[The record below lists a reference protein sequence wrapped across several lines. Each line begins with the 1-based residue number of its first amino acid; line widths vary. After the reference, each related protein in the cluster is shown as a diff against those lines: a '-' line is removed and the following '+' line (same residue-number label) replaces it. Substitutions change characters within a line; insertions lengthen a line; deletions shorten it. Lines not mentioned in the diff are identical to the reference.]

1 MPSLCQFRWYYSH
14 ASWSTK
20 FQFCRNIQCKPS
32 VYRHCGPK
40 IIFRPDGEYEV
51 AYEKDDT
58 KTLWKFVRDVRY
70 TFGHGIG
77 FVMMTPALIRF
88 KDFFLAN
95 HGCDTYLCRFNG
107 DFAKSDLRL
116 NDIYKREVTKL
127 TKKMGDRTMGE
138 EKDEGGGRTR
148 RRFNFRKL
156 SLSSSPIPYTN
167 QCQDSA
173 VYKCR
178 SIRHHGFH
186 ALLAL
191 S

>member
-1 MPSLCQFRWYYSH
+1 MGDIDFRTCFQSLEVQGKIRCLRFVNSGDIIPTLPDRQNFS
-14 ASWSTK
+14 
-20 FQFCRNIQCKPS
+20 FCRNIRCKPS

-58 KTLWKFVRDVRY
+58 ETLWKFVRDVRY

-95 HGCDTYLCRFNG
+95 HGCDTYLRRFNG

-138 EKDEGGGRTR
+138 E
-148 RRFNFRKL
+148 RK
-156 SLSSSPIPYTN
+156 TKGAGV
-167 QCQDSA
+167 QED
-173 VYKCR
+173 
-178 SIRHHGFH
+178 
-186 ALLAL
+186 ALTLEN
-191 S
+191 